1 MEVGKMI
8 RARRMQLDLTLVE
21 LSKRSGLSSPF
32 LSQVERGIAGL
43 SVTSLKQIA
52 QALEVSMNYF
62 LDTHDHDEQVRSIH
76 DLHYFSING
85 SRIRYARLGS
95 TASDREL
102 EPLYVVIP
110 PKYDASEV
118 SRHAGEEF
126 YFVLKGQLTVQI
138 GKKIHHLGP
147 GSAAHFKSG
156 IRHKWR
162 NDGEEDVH
170 LVTVNTPSL
179 I

>member
-21 LSKRSGLSSPF
+21 LAKRSGLSSPF
-32 LSQVERGIAGL
+32 LSQVERGVTGL

-85 SRIRYARLGS
+85 SSMRYARLGS
-95 TASDREL
+95 TAGDREL
-102 EPLYVVIP
+102 EPLYVVMP
-110 PKYDASEV
+110 PKHVSEPFK
-118 SRHAGEEF
+118 HAGEEF
-126 YFVLKGQLTVQI
+126 FLVLRGQLTVQI
-138 GKKIHHLGP
+138 GKKTHLLGP
-147 GSAAHFKSG
+147 GNSVHYKSG

-162 NDGEEDVH
+162 NDGDEEVH
-170 LVTVNTPSL
+170 LVSVSTPPL
-179 I
+179 F